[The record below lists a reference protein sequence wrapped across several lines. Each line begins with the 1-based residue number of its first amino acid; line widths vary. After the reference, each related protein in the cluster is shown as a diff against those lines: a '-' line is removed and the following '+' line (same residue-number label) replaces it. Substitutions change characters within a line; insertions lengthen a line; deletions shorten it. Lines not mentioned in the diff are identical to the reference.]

1 MMIANFLQSARLLAD
16 ASLSFND
23 HCAAGIRP
31 NRQRIKLLLDKS
43 LALATALNPHIGYE
57 RAAEIANKAL
67 AEGITLRQ
75 AAIASGYLTGKQFDA
90 WVDPEKMIMPFKPP
104 RR

>member
-1 MMIANFLQSARLLAD
+1 VRHQR
-16 ASLSFND
+16 
-23 HCAAGIRP
+23 AAGAVGGK
-31 NRQRIKLLLDKS
+31 NTQHK
-43 LALATALNPHIGYE
+43 AALNPHIGYE

-75 AAIASGYLTGKQFDA
+75 AAIASGHVTGKQFDA
-90 WVDPEKMIMPFKPP
+90 WVDPRKMIMPFKPT